1 MNRRFVSS
9 AVAIAALCIVFG
21 IATQAAAQVSF
32 KGKTVAILIPY
43 SVGGAADIMARQML
57 PFIGKQIPGNP
68 TTIIKNMAGGG
79 GIVGEN
85 WVYISAPADGTVIG
99 QFSTSVT
106 DAIFKPNNDD
116 ILCQQRPGHYQG
128 RRAGQRQAEDLSRH
142 QLDPEPALHAATAIH
157 EDHGK
162 GPQAGHGLRQQR

>member
-1 MNRRFVSS
+1 MNRRS
-9 AVAIAALCIVFG
+9 ATLAAMIAALFFTLG
-21 IATQAAAQVSF
+21 TATWGAAEVSF

-68 TTIIKNMAGGG
+68 TTIIKNMPGGG

-85 WVYISAPADGTVIG
+85 WVYNSAPADGTIIG

-106 DAIFKPNNDD
+106 DTIFKPDKVKFE
-116 ILCQQRPGHYQG
+116 LAKLQWLGGVR
-128 RRAGQRQAEDLSRH
+128 ETTVTFVSKDLGI
-142 QLDPEPALHAATAIH
+142 T
-157 EDHGK
+157 
-162 GPQAGHGLRQQR
+162 